1 MNLVAGLGI
10 TGQSVMRYLAAS
22 DEPMLAFDTRAGFDC
37 SALQQLY
44 PKTLFASGEI
54 PKSWH
59 KWITRVVL
67 SPGICRLE
75 PWVQALSE
83 RGIEI
88 VGDIELFARA
98 ASQPI
103 VAITGSN
110 GKSTVTTLVGEFL
123 QQAGYKVG
131 VGGNI
136 GLAALDLLMDANEYD
151 VYVLELSSFQLE
163 TTYSL
168 HTASATVL
176 NICEDHLDRYSGL
189 EAYIQAKVTVYN
201 DTELAV
207 IPRGYED
214 KLWIT
219 QHIKRVYFGLNEPA
233 LEGDYGVLLQQ
244 NQVWLGRGHQ
254 AWLSVNDMALNAPHH
269 QLNALAA
276 MALCQPF
283 DVAPEV
289 FIEVLKRFTGLAHRT
304 QLVIEHQGVQWIDD
318 SKGTNVGATMAAV
331 QSLGQQC
338 APNGRLILLA
348 GGVGKEADF
357 SPLVP
362 MVAQYCRQVILFGRD
377 APVIEQALSGQVALQ
392 RTDDLAQ
399 AIALAQQLA
408 QPGDIVLLSPACAS
422 FDQFENYHDRGEK
435 FARWVKQALGVE
447 A

>member
-1 MNLVAGLGI
+1 MNLVAGLGV

-22 DEPMLAFDTRAGFDC
+22 EEPMLAFDTRAEFDF
-37 SALQQLY
+37 SALQLQY
-44 PKTLFASGEI
+44 PKTLFASGEL
-54 PKSWH
+54 PKTWH
-59 KWITRVVL
+59 KWITRVIL

-75 PWVQALSE
+75 PWVQALSD

-123 QQAGYKVG
+123 QQAGYSVG

-136 GLAALDLLMDANEYD
+136 GLPALDLLMDANDYE

-176 NICEDHLDRYSGL
+176 NISEDHMDRYAGL
-189 EAYIQAKVTVYN
+189 EAYIQAKAIVYN

-214 KLWIT
+214 QLWIT
-219 QHIKRVYFGLNEPA
+219 QQIKRVYFGLNQPA
-233 LEGDYGVLLQQ
+233 SAEDYGVILLD
-244 NQVWLGRGHQ
+244 NQAWLGRDHQ
-254 AWLSVNDMALNAPHH
+254 AWLAVKDMALNAPHH

-283 DVAPEV
+283 DIDPNV
-289 FIEVLKRFTGLAHRT
+289 FAVVLKRFTGLAHRT
-304 QLVIEHQGVQWIDD
+304 QLVVEHQGIQWIDD
-318 SKGTNVGATMAAV
+318 SKGTNVGATLAAV

-357 SPLVP
+357 TPLASV
-362 MVAQYCRQVILFGRD
+362 VAQYCRQVVLFGRD
-377 APVIEQALSGQVALQ
+377 APLIEKALTSHVALQ
-392 RTDDLAQ
+392 KVDDLPQ
-399 AIALAQQLA
+399 AISSAQQLA
-408 QPGDIVLLSPACAS
+408 LPGDIVLLSPACAS

-435 FARWVKQALGVE
+435 FALWVKQALGVE
-447 A
+447 V